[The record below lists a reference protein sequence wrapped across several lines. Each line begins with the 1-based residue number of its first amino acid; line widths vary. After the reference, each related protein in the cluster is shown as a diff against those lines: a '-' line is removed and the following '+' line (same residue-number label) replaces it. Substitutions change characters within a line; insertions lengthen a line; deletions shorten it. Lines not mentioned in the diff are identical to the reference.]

1 MKTAAILLPIGLRG
15 RLAILLPIGLLGC
28 ALACARGDEAPR
40 DRAVPV
46 RTARV
51 ETGTITEWIRLN
63 GRIAPPPDGDATLA
77 PLVAGVLVAVPVR
90 EGQSVKAGEVLARVE
105 GATLDDSLHA
115 AEAAARRADA
125 EAAFRRSAATRTRS
139 LVEKGVAS
147 RQDAESDESAA
158 VSAEAALAEASSA
171 LATAR
176 RRRGWSEVRAPFN
189 GVVVRVF
196 RRAGESV
203 DGTPATPVVQIASP
217 SGAQV
222 AAEATGE
229 MLARLKPDQPAE
241 VSVRGSTGAPLK
253 ARVLRVARAVDA
265 TTGSGEVRLAFEGD
279 APRLPFGLAVEV
291 RAAIDHRDGAAIVPA
306 RALRHGEEGKTEVVV
321 MDQGKAIVRA
331 VVTGLADGDRVEVVS
346 GVSRNESVVVDDP
359 VGLTEGTALQERP

>member
-1 MKTAAILLPIGLRG
+1 MKK

-28 ALACARGDEAPR
+28 ALACARGDEAPA

-51 ETGTITEWIRLN
+51 ETGPITEWIRLN

-77 PLVAGVLVAVPVR
+77 PLVPGVLVAAPVR
-90 EGQSVKAGEVLARVE
+90 EGQSVRTSEVLARVE
-105 GATLDDSLHA
+105 SATLDDSLRA
-115 AEAAARRADA
+115 AEAAGRRAEA

-147 RQDAESDESAA
+147 RQDAEADESAA
-158 VSAEAALAEASSA
+158 VSAEAALAETSSA

-176 RRRGWSEVRAPFN
+176 RRRGWSDLRAPFN

-203 DGTPATPVVQIASP
+203 DGTPATPVIQIASA

-229 MLARLKPDQPAE
+229 MLTRLKPDQPAE
-241 VSVRGSTGAPLK
+241 VAVRGSSGAPLR
-253 ARVLRVARAVDA
+253 AHLLRIARAVDA
-265 TTGSGEVRLAFEGD
+265 TTGSGEVRLAFEAA
-279 APRLPFGLAVEV
+279 APALPFGLPVEV
-291 RAAIDHRDGAAIVPA
+291 RAAVDHRDRATLVPA
-306 RALRHGEEGKTEVVV
+306 RALRRDEAGKTEVVV
-321 MDQGKAIVRA
+321 MDQGKAVIRA
-331 VVTGLADGDRVEVVS
+331 VVTGLTDGDRVEVVS
-346 GVSRNESVVVDDP
+346 GVSPNESVVVDDP
-359 VGLTEGTALQERP
+359 VGLTEGTALRERP